1 MRTAPRLALSLLA
14 AAWLAGCEKP
24 AQFAPLPTIANSAT
38 ADGLMLALGLPKR
51 SLAIGETTQATVIVR
66 NLTKEPITIPANSSA
81 PYFLRV
87 YRTTPVGW
95 EVTKQY
101 PQSAL
106 MVMSAWKIEPKSE
119 KRFTA
124 NLPVEP
130 DWPTGSVRIQ
140 VELNGRPGL
149 RPGLTVTVTRP

>member
-14 AAWLAGCEKP
+14 VAALAGCEKP
-24 AQFAPLPTIANSAT
+24 AQFAPLPSISNSAT
-38 ADGLMLALGLPKR
+38 ADGLMVALALPKR
-51 SLAIGETTQATVIVR
+51 TFAIGETTQATVIVR
-66 NLTKEPITIPANSSA
+66 NLTKNPIEIPANSSA

-87 YRTTPVGW
+87 YRMTTVGW
-95 EVTKQY
+95 EVVKQY

-106 MVMSAWKIEPKSE
+106 MVMSPWTIAPQSE
-119 KRFTA
+119 KRYTP

-130 DWPTGSVRIQ
+130 DWPTGSVRVD
-140 VELNGRPGL
+140 VELNGRPGI